1 MTIEAPVS
9 KFRRNNGKLY
19 IIACLG
25 FAIWF
30 GYDGYFNQKFIEKH
44 SPEDKADATLVFNQK
59 APIFLI
65 GLAVLLGVQQ
75 FVMRNKKLIA
85 DEKELVFSDRDR
97 IAYDSIQK
105 INKTN
110 FESKGYFVVTYKKE
124 NDKEA
129 DRKISDRQYDNLKVI
144 LDHLVSKIT

>member
-1 MTIEAPVS
+1 MAIEAPVS

-19 IIACLG
+19 IVACLG
-25 FAIWF
+25 FAIWL

-44 SPEDKADATLVFNQK
+44 SPGGEPDGTLVFNQK
-59 APIFLI
+59 APVFLI
-65 GLAVLLGVQQ
+65 GLAVLLGIQQ

-85 DEKELVFSDRDR
+85 DEKELVFSDKDR

-110 FESKGYFVVTYKKE
+110 FESKGYFVITYKKE

-129 DRKISDRQYDNLKVI
+129 NRKISDRHYDNLKVI